1 MIVCKNQSYVDV
13 YDSNWETTP
22 FLGAHLWPKPYSCR
36 FIMEDQGPLSLRKL
50 GEAETVPSYP
60 PTDPSKLQTQKP
72 IEMFSLQICVR
83 KCAETWMSTWMW
95 VQGRTVQKTLSQ
107 NVLTLQ
113 MLSIILVYPAMDGN
127 PRKQVSDWWLL
138 SCELR
143 CASSNRS
150 LCISKAACKAPA
162 SSRPSL

>member
-1 MIVCKNQSYVDV
+1 MTVIKYKIG
-13 YDSNWETTP
+13 NWKRHHFWVP
-22 FLGAHLWPKPYSCR
+22 IFDPSLILFR
-36 FIMEDQGPLSLRKL
+36 FMEDQGPLSLRKL

-95 VQGRTVQKTLSQ
+95 VQGRTVQKALSQ

-113 MLSIILVYPAMDGN
+113 MLSIILAYPAMDGN
-127 PRKQVSDWWLL
+127 PRKQVSD
-138 SCELR
+138 
-143 CASSNRS
+143 
-150 LCISKAACKAPA
+150 
-162 SSRPSL
+162 